1 MGYNNIAN
9 PLHPLS
15 PLNTSNPIYYN
26 SSNMDVITYTEV
38 TPKKVE
44 KKEVSNTAVVFLV
57 TLAFGI
63 AFLWLM
69 INS

>member
-9 PLHPLS
+9 PLHALS

-26 SSNMDVITYTEV
+26 TIMDVITHTEV

-44 KKEVSNTAVVFLV
+44 KKEVPNTAVVFLV

>member
-15 PLNTSNPIYYN
+15 PLNASNPTYYN

-44 KKEVSNTAVVFLV
+44 KKEVPNTAVVFLV

>member
-1 MGYNNIAN
+1 MVYKLANLAN
-9 PLHPLS
+9 PLSS
-15 PLNTSNPIYYN
+15 PNTSNPIYYN
-26 SSNMDVITYTEV
+26 SSNKDTITYTEV

-44 KKEVSNTAVVFLV
+44 KKEVPNTAVVFLV

-69 INS
+69 VNS

>member
-9 PLHPLS
+9 PLHALS
-15 PLNTSNPIYYN
+15 PLNTSNSIYYN
-26 SSNMDVITYTEV
+26 SNKDVITYTEV

-44 KKEVSNTAVVFLV
+44 KKEVPNTAIVFLV